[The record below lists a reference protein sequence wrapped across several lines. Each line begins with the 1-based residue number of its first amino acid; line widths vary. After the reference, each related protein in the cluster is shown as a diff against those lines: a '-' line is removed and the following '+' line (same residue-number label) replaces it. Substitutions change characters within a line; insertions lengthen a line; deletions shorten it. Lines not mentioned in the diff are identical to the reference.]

1 MNVDKGKCAV
11 MIFSNMAQKY
21 RLLSPPV
28 RSAFW
33 FTICSFLQHG
43 IAVITTPIWTRLFS
57 AEDYGKYSIFISW
70 KSILAIFITFNLTAG
85 VFTKGLLKY
94 EEHQDDFISSMEGL
108 LSCIT
113 FFYLALYI
121 VFRSFWND
129 FFGLDTPLMLCMIAM
144 LWVET
149 VFGFWAARE
158 QFNYRY
164 QKLITITLIMSLVN
178 PITGIISVLMIP
190 NNKVEARIITMTILQ
205 IVVYTGFFIVQL
217 FRSRRFFNFSFWKFA
232 FFFNLP
238 LLPHYLSQTLLNS
251 SDRIMIGKMVGEREA
266 GLYSLAYSVAM
277 ILTML
282 NTSIQQAFN
291 PWLYRKIKAAE
302 YDGIGKASYT
312 ILCIV
317 AFVNLLFIIFAPETV
332 RIFAPAE
339 YLEAVWTM
347 PPVTMSVF
355 FMFMYCL
362 FADFEFYY
370 EKTFFI
376 AIASVFGAILNIA
389 LNWFCIPRFGYI
401 AAGYT
406 TLICYALY
414 VTAHYYAMRIICQ
427 EKIGSQKIYKPQII
441 IRISFVFMTLGFAV
455 MFLYRYPIIK
465 YLLFGF
471 VITIM
476 FLFKKKLSIWLSQI
490 ISVNNG
496 KIGLR

>member
-1 MNVDKGKCAV
+1 MIKEKYAV
-11 MIFSNMAQKY
+11 MIISKVSQKY
-21 RLLSPPV
+21 KLLSPPV
-28 RSAFW
+28 KSAFW

-43 IAVITTPIWTRLFS
+43 VAVITTPIWTRLFS
-57 AEDYGKYSIFISW
+57 AGDFGKYSIFISW
-70 KSILAIFITFNLTAG
+70 KGILAIFITFNLTAG

-121 VFRSFWND
+121 VFRIFWND
-129 FFGLDTPLMLCMIAM
+129 FFGLDTTLMLCMIAM

-164 QKLITITLIMSLVN
+164 KKLITITLIMSLAN
-178 PITGIISVLMIP
+178 PITGIISVLMVP
-190 NNKVEARIITMTILQ
+190 NNKVEARILTMTVLQ
-205 IVVYTGFFIVQL
+205 VAVYTGFFIIQ
-217 FRSRRFFNFSFWKFA
+217 FFKSKRFFNFSSWKFA
-232 FFFNLP
+232 FLFNLP
-238 LLPHYLSQTLLNS
+238 LVPHYLSQTVLNS

-317 AFVNLLFIIFAPETV
+317 AFVNLLIIIFSPEIV

-339 YLEAVWTM
+339 YLEAVWAM

-370 EKTFFI
+370 EKTTFI
-376 AIASVFGAILNIA
+376 AIASVFGASLNIL
-389 LNWFCIPRFGYI
+389 LNWYCIPRFGYI

-406 TLICYALY
+406 TLICYVLY
-414 VTAHYYAMRIICQ
+414 VTTHYYAMRNICRK
-427 EKIGSQKIYKPQII
+427 KIGAQKIYKPLTIVC
-441 IRISFVFMTLGFAV
+441 ISFVFMTLGFAA
-455 MFLYRYPIIK
+455 MFLYCQPNLK
-465 YLLFGF
+465 YLLFAF
-471 VITIM
+471 ILTMMIV
-476 FLFKKKLSIWLSQI
+476 FRKKLSACFSQVF
-490 ISVNNG
+490 SVNEG
-496 KIGLR
+496 KFELR

>member
-1 MNVDKGKCAV
+1 MIKEKYAV
-11 MIFSNMAQKY
+11 MIISKVSQKY
-21 RLLSPPV
+21 KLLSPPV
-28 RSAFW
+28 KSAFW

-43 IAVITTPIWTRLFS
+43 VAVITTPIWTRLFS
-57 AEDYGKYSIFISW
+57 AEDFGKYSIFISW
-70 KSILAIFITFNLTAG
+70 KSILAVFITFNLTAG
-85 VFTKGLLKY
+85 VFTRGLLKY
-94 EEHQDDFISSMEGL
+94 EEHQDDFVSSMEGL

-113 FFYLALYI
+113 FFYLALYFL
-121 VFRSFWND
+121 FRTFWND
-129 FFGLDTPLMLCMIAM
+129 FFELDTTLMLCMIAM

-164 QKLITITLIMSLVN
+164 KKLITITLTMSLVN
-178 PITGIISVLMIP
+178 PITGIISVLMVP

-205 IVVYTGFFIVQL
+205 VVTYTVFFIIQF
-217 FRSRRFFNFSFWKFA
+217 FRSKHFFNISVWKFA

-238 LLPHYLSQTLLNS
+238 LIPHYLSQTILNS

-277 ILTML
+277 ILTLL
-282 NTSIQQAFN
+282 NASIQQAFN

-312 ILCIV
+312 ILSIV
-317 AFVNLLFIIFAPETV
+317 AFVNILFITFAPETV

-370 EKTFFI
+370 EKTIFI
-376 AIASVFGAILNIA
+376 ALASVLGAILNIL
-389 LNWFCIPRFGYI
+389 LNWFCIPHFGYI

-414 VTAHYYAMRIICQ
+414 VTAHYYAMRIICLR
-427 EKIGSQKIYKPQII
+427 KIGTQKIYKPQII
-441 IRISFVFMTLGFAV
+441 VSISVIFMALGFAA
-455 MFLYRYPIIK
+455 MFLYCHPTIK
-465 YLLFGF
+465 YLLFVI
-471 VITIM
+471 VITVV
-476 FLFKKKLSIWLSQI
+476 FLFRKQLSIWLSQV

-496 KIGLR
+496 KIELR

>member
-1 MNVDKGKCAV
+1 
-11 MIFSNMAQKY
+11 MIISKAAQKY
-21 RLLSPPV
+21 RHFSPPV
-28 RSAFW
+28 KSAFW

-43 IAVITTPIWTRLFS
+43 ISVITTPIWTRLFS
-57 AEDYGKYSIFISW
+57 AEDFGKYSIFISW
-70 KSILAIFITFNLTAG
+70 KSILTVFITFNLTAG
-85 VFTKGLLKY
+85 VFTRGLLKY
-94 EEHQDDFISSMEGL
+94 EEHQDDFISSMEGF

-113 FFYLALYI
+113 FLYLVLYI
-121 VFRSFWND
+121 LFRSFWND
-129 FFGLDTPLMLCMIAM
+129 FFGLNTTLMLCMIAM

-149 VFGFWAARE
+149 IFGFWAARE

-205 IVVYTGFFIVQL
+205 VAVYTGFFFLQF
-217 FRSRRFFNFSFWKFA
+217 FRSKRFFNLPFWKFA

-238 LLPHYLSQTLLNS
+238 LIPHYLSQTILNS
-251 SDRIMIGKMVGEREA
+251 SDRIMIGKMVGDREA

-302 YDGIGKASYT
+302 YNGIGKASYT

-339 YLEAVWTM
+339 YLEAVWAM

-370 EKTFFI
+370 EKTTFI
-376 AIASVFGAILNIA
+376 AIASIFGAVLNIL
-389 LNWFCIPRFGYI
+389 LNWFCIPHFGYI

-406 TLICYALY
+406 TLICYVLY
-414 VTAHYYAMRIICQ
+414 VTAHYYAMRFICRK
-427 EKIGSQKIYKPQII
+427 KIGTQKIYKPLII
-441 IRISFVFMTLGFAV
+441 VSISFVFIISGFAV
-455 MFLYRYPIIK
+455 MLLYSHPILK

-471 VITIM
+471 ILTMMIV
-476 FLFKKKLSIWLSQI
+476 FRKKLSARVSQVF
-490 ISVNNG
+490 SVNEG
-496 KIGLR
+496 KIELR